1 MWQRLRLG
9 NRVSQQPL
17 HIHFYAGPGAG
28 KSTLA
33 PAVYTLLKIKGVRA
47 ELVTEVAKELLWE
60 GRLTPERQMLTTSEQ
75 MNREE
80 RLRPHADVI
89 VTESPALL
97 GVVYSLP
104 TQREALRQCVLSVT
118 QDWNTMSY
126 LIDRDVKKNY
136 EQFGRRE
143 NPEESLEKT
152 REIRALLNSCKIP
165 YEVLNMNQG
174 PEAIMGVA
182 AKIRD
187 EILNYG
193 GPQLQRHSLK
203 PEASMSRV
211 MQALS

>member
-1 MWQRLRLG
+1 MGIQR
-9 NRVSQQPL
+9 PL
-17 HIHFYAGPGAG
+17 HIHFYGGPCAG

-104 TQREALRQCVLSVT
+104 SQREALRQCVLSVT
-118 QDWNTMSY
+118 QGWNALSY
-126 LIDRDVKKNY
+126 LIDRDVRKNY
-136 EQFGRRE
+136 EQFGRNE
-143 NPEESLEKT
+143 SAEESRQKT
-152 REIRALLNSCKIP
+152 REIRALLDTCRVP
-165 YEVLNMNQG
+165 YEVLNMNKG
-174 PEAIMGVA
+174 PEAILGVA
-182 AKIRD
+182 EKICE
-187 EILNYG
+187 EILKF
-193 GPQLQRHSLK
+193 GPRELQRRSLD
-203 PEASMSRV
+203 PSASMGEMV
-211 MQALS
+211 AKFG